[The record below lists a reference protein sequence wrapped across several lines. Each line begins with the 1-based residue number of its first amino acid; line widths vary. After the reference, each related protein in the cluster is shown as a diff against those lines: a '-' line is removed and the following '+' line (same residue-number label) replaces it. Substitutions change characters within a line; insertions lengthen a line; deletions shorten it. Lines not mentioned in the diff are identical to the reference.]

1 MGWYIIAKHTV
12 IHDDSISVAKSKV
25 ADLAQSGER
34 QTEVQTSVR
43 VIWRACVRSTEFAFF
58 PDLLPWTFK
67 LFFRYM
73 DRLRLCVPFFH
84 RAKKVQIV

>member
-12 IHDDSISVAKSKV
+12 ILDDSISVAKSKV

-43 VIWRACVRSTEFAFF
+43 VIWRAVFDPQNSHFF
-58 PDLLPWTFK
+58 QTYCPGPSSYFFGIWTG
-67 LFFRYM
+67 
-73 DRLRLCVPFFH
+73 
-84 RAKKVQIV
+84 